1 VTQRSAFVLRV
12 QPERIDEYVEAHRSV
27 WPEML
32 DALRGAGIRNYSIFR
47 SGNEVF
53 GYFEADDLAAA
64 AQYLAQQEVCTRWQD
79 AMGGLLEERVPDA
92 GPPALE
98 EVFRLD

>member
-1 VTQRSAFVLRV
+1 MTQRSAFVLHVR
-12 QPERIDEYVEAHRSV
+12 PEKMDEYVAAHASV

-47 SGNEVF
+47 AGTEVF

-64 AQYLAQQEVCTRWQD
+64 ELYLSQQEVCTRWQD
-79 AMGGLLEERVPDA
+79 HIAPLLDARVSDA

-98 EVFRLD
+98 EIFRLD